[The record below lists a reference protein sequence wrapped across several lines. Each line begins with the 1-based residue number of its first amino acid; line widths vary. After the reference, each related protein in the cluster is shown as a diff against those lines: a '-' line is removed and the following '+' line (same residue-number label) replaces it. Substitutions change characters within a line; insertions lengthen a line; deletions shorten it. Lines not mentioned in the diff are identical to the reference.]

1 MSGWEPLDN
10 VDDLPVVDLDD
21 LPPIQWGA
29 GADDAWGEEDT
40 PGDGRLHVLLAS
52 PHPIFTE
59 SLAWLLEGLRDTIDV
74 VAEAH
79 TPGELRVLV
88 ADTRPDVVLL
98 DAQFPGEDP
107 VTVVRGLLVE
117 DARVPIVLL
126 AESDSSADLRDALAA
141 GVKGYLLKTTTG
153 DEILAAM
160 DKVLN
165 GEVVVSNP
173 LIGLLVDTI
182 HPSGSAETLTRREL
196 QVLDLL
202 EKSMGDAQIAQVLS
216 ISIRTVQKHLTNMYR
231 KCDVSNRDDMIAY
244 ARRRGVGLRY

>member
-1 MSGWEPLDN
+1 MSGWEPLTT
-10 VDDLPVVDLDD
+10 DDLPIVDLDD
-21 LPPIQWGA
+21 LPPIQWGE
-29 GADDAWGEEDT
+29 GAEDAWGDEDT
-40 PGDGRLHVLLAS
+40 QSDGRIRTVLAS

-59 SLAWLLEGLRDTIDV
+59 SLAWLLEGLRESIDV

-79 TPGELRVLV
+79 SPGEVRILV
-88 ADTRPDVVLL
+88 ADTRPSVVLL
-98 DAQFPGEDP
+98 DCNFPGEDP
-107 VTVVRGLLVE
+107 VTVVRSLLAE
-117 DARVPIVLL
+117 DTQVPIVLL

-141 GVKGYLLKTTTG
+141 GAKGYLLKTTTG
-153 DEILAAM
+153 DEILAAI
-160 DKVLN
+160 DKVLS

-182 HPSGSAETLTRREL
+182 HPSGSGETLTRREL

-202 EKSMGDAQIAQVLS
+202 EKNMGDAQIAQVLS

-231 KCDVSNRDDMIAY
+231 KCEVSNRDDMIAF